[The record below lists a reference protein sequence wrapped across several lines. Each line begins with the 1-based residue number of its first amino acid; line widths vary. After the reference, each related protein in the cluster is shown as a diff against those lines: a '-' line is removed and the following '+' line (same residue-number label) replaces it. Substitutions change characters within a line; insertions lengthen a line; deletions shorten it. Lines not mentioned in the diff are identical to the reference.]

1 MKLEQMNVS
10 SKILTDL
17 EGHAKVFDFTS
28 CGQWVK
34 SSCDQKYNFT
44 NGE

>member
-10 SKILTDL
+10 SKIIADL

-28 CGQWVK
+28 SGQWVK
-34 SSCDQKYNFT
+34 SSCDQKYNST